1 MKDLLCPDC
10 GGEMK
15 HRDAPTRHVLFK
27 MPFTEIYLELWN
39 WGQRELFCLECTL
52 EKASDRQRQIYDA
65 GKRDGYEKGYDD
77 AHRA

>member
-1 MKDLLCPDC
+1 
-10 GGEMK
+10 
-15 HRDAPTRHVLFK
+15 

>member
-1 MKDLLCPDC
+1 
-10 GGEMK
+10 MK

-39 WGQRELFCLECTL
+39 WGHRELFCLECTL

>member
-1 MKDLLCPDC
+1 MMGFK
-10 GGEMK
+10 
-15 HRDAPTRHVLFK
+15 ARHVLFK

-39 WGQRELFCLECTL
+39 WGHRELFCLECTL

>member
-1 MKDLLCPDC
+1 
-10 GGEMK
+10 
-15 HRDAPTRHVLFK
+15 

-39 WGQRELFCLECTL
+39 WGHRELFCLECTL